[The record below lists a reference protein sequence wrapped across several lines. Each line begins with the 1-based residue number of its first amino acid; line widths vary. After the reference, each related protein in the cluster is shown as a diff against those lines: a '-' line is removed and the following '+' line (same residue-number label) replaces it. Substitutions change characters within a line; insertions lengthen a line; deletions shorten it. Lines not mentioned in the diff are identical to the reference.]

1 MATKKKTT
9 ASTKRGTTASTKRGT
24 TAKRNNKREKPNPKY
39 IAILSVFGEVQS
51 VFEGDKALYLTVKV
65 WNDSE
70 YYSLI
75 NISVD
80 YDLAY
85 EYEINEGDTIG
96 IRATCSSFFEKRSQ
110 RVVPIFTAFGIIPSE
125 VEDEADEEEDE
136 EDDG

>member
-1 MATKKKTT
+1 MATKRNTK
-9 ASTKRGTTASTKRGT
+9 ASTKRSTKRCT
-24 TAKRNNKREKPNPKY
+24 KSERANPKY
-39 IAILSVFGEVQS
+39 RATLSVFGEVQN

-80 YDLAY
+80 YDLAD

-96 IRATCSSFFEKRSQ
+96 VTAICSSFFEKRIQ
-110 RVVPIFTAFGIIPSE
+110 RVVPTFTAFEIIPSE
-125 VEDEADEEEDE
+125 DEDEDDEEEAK
-136 EDDG
+136 DD

>member
-9 ASTKRGTTASTKRGT
+9 ASTKRGTTAKRNTKRST
-24 TAKRNNKREKPNPKY
+24 KREKPNTKY
-39 IAILSVFGEVQS
+39 RATLSVFGEVQN

-80 YDLAY
+80 YDLADD
-85 EYEINEGDTIG
+85 YEINEGDTIG
-96 IRATCSSFFEKRSQ
+96 VMALCSSFFEKRIQ
-110 RVVPIFTAFGIIPSE
+110 RVVPTFTAFEIIPSE
-125 VEDEADEEEDE
+125 DEEDEEEDE
-136 EDDG
+136 DEDEDGDD

>member
-1 MATKKKTT
+1 MATKRNTK
-9 ASTKRGTTASTKRGT
+9 ASTKRNTKRSTKRST
-24 TAKRNNKREKPNPKY
+24 KREKANPKY
-39 IAILSVFGEVQS
+39 RATLSVFGEVQN

-80 YDLAY
+80 YDLAD

-96 IRATCSSFFEKRSQ
+96 VMALCSSFFEKRIQ
-110 RVVPIFTAFGIIPSE
+110 RVVPTFTAFEIIPN
-125 VEDEADEEEDE
+125 EEEDE
-136 EDDG
+136 AEDEEVEAEDD

>member
-1 MATKKKTT
+1 MATKKNTK
-9 ASTKRGTTASTKRGT
+9 ASTKRGTKRSTKRCT
-24 TAKRNNKREKPNPKY
+24 KREKANPKY
-39 IAILSVFGEVQS
+39 RATLSVFGEVQN

-80 YDLAY
+80 YDLAD

-96 IRATCSSFFEKRSQ
+96 VMALCSSFFEKRIQ
-110 RVVPIFTAFGIIPSE
+110 RVVPTFTAFEIIPN
-125 VEDEADEEEDE
+125 EEEDE
-136 EDDG
+136 EEEEEEEDDD

>member
-1 MATKKKTT
+1 MATKKNTK
-9 ASTKRGTTASTKRGT
+9 ASTKRGTKRCT
-24 TAKRNNKREKPNPKY
+24 KREKANPKY
-39 IAILSVFGEVQS
+39 RATLSVFGEVQN

-80 YDLAY
+80 YDLAD

-96 IRATCSSFFEKRSQ
+96 VMALCSSFFEKRIQ
-110 RVVPIFTAFGIIPSE
+110 RVVPTFTAFEIIPN
-125 VEDEADEEEDE
+125 EEEDE
-136 EDDG
+136 EEEEEEEDDD